1 MADGAGAPA
10 FEYPDT
16 YGFSQP
22 SGSSHRDPPLPIKY
36 FPSKDCFWVGP
47 KGSAK
52 STFVQ
57 FILHYPTGE
66 ACVRSLFKEVIV
78 SGTQLQAGLDR
89 RQSSNWNLL
98 RLQYEIDEESD
109 ASPDGFFRVFPTLD
123 VETYKEEIQGRD
135 IDGLRLIIG
144 DDWPAHFGELLGF
157 LEGRQRA
164 GAGEIPISNLS
175 LPLILNNHQFLTII

>member
-1 MADGAGAPA
+1 MADGAGTPA

-57 FILHYPTGE
+57 FILNHPTGE
-66 ACVRSLFKEVIV
+66 ACLRALFKEVIV
-78 SGTQLQAGLDR
+78 SATQLQAGLDR
-89 RQSSNWNLL
+89 RRSSNWNLFRCL
-98 RLQYEIDEESD
+98 YEIDESD
-109 ASPDGFFRVFPTLD
+109 ASPSGFFRVFPALD
-123 VETYKEEIQGRD
+123 VGTYKAS
-135 IDGLRLIIG
+135 IG
-144 DDWPAHFGELLGF
+144 VI
-157 LEGRQRA
+157 
-164 GAGEIPISNLS
+164 GAGSLGSTFLLREI
-175 LPLILNNHQFLTII
+175 